1 MMPLSI
7 TGITEIVPL
16 NLRGKLILLVSSFTT
31 LGKLFSIFLCYL
43 CSDSTMHANWR
54 LLMLLNGL
62 TAIIAPILC
71 YKYLLESA
79 RFYIANKQF

>member
-1 MMPLSI
+1 
-7 TGITEIVPL
+7 
-16 NLRGKLILLVSSFTT
+16 
-31 LGKLFSIFLCYL
+31 
-43 CSDSTMHANWR
+43 
-54 LLMLLNGL
+54 MLLNGL